1 MYRVVETACPARPQ
15 LPAAPGAT
23 SRLAH
28 DPFIRNMSSV
38 IALLLE
44 FQVFFWKHSWCA
56 CVRQDDLLNR
66 QNSILDFSVFNFI
79 FQNYIELFAK
89 CGWDSFPWRL
99 TSNPSGFNFSKLVPS
114 RQGSRGAR
122 DAIFG
127 SKLFLSPVVKNTS
140 DQEWHG
146 WHAWCNDKA
155 CH

>member
-28 DPFIRNMSSV
+28 APFIRNMSSV

-44 FQVFFWKHSWCA
+44 FQVVFWKHSRCA
-56 CVRQDDLLNR
+56 CVRQDHLLGR
-66 QNSILDFSVFNFI
+66 IPFLDFAAFNSI

-89 CGWDSFPWRL
+89 CGWDSFPWRP

-122 DAIFG
+122 DAIFC
-127 SKLFLSPVVKNTS
+127 SELFFI
-140 DQEWHG
+140 
-146 WHAWCNDKA
+146 
-155 CH
+155 